1 MEEQGRGLRRFLAEL
16 KRRKVYRVGAT
27 YVAAAFV
34 VWQAAEIAFPALGL
48 PDAALRLVVV
58 ASLLGFPVALALA
71 WIYEVRP
78 EPDAPEGGATPTLL
92 GSWPVIAAVVV
103 LIVTTAVAY
112 RVLRPWHEAP
122 DSLRIA
128 VFPLNTLSQ
137 GGETLGEGLADL
149 ISMGLDGAPGF
160 TVVDP
165 RALWPPLLAAG
176 ASPLGELGENSFA
189 QASRR
194 FEASHFVT
202 GTIMDVGAALQVAL
216 RVYEAESG
224 EPVASIRAS
233 ASPDSLGRLVD
244 QLTVD
249 LVASLWPG
257 DEIPAVGRVDQHA
270 TSDPQALTSYL
281 EAMAY
286 ARRGRFDEATEAI
299 ERAVAEDST
308 FALAHLEHF
317 RIQSWLLSLN
327 NQPLLGLREIIDRA
341 MAFRERLTPRN
352 RMRVEADRA
361 LDDTDAV
368 TAAGLFERIVEM
380 DPSDANAWA
389 SLAFLQAQ
397 DGWQVRRTFQDT
409 RPTLERAIALDS
421 LNVPLLNLLGLLQ
434 LLQGD
439 TAGAARTAETLQS
452 MDPEGP
458 IPIGFRSGL
467 SLLTA
472 PDHAVDSVIRAI
484 ADLDAG
490 PVIATIRNT
499 RMVDLDRSGRL
510 AEFLRDSASQ
520 VMHQQLGRGAAI
532 QVALARGE
540 AARVDSLV
548 HSQSTTPAFRARTH
562 QYLVVMAL
570 AGVGD
575 ADVAG
580 HAARALEERA
590 PLDSLAWAVDNLEDG
605 WAAAWAA
612 GAYHAALGDATR
624 AAAYRD
630 AFLALPGGGI
640 IPQWNESLAADIE
653 ARMAARRGQAEAALA
668 AATRAYDLWLIHD
681 ADEGEWYPEPAIRYF
696 LATLLEA
703 SGREEDAAW
712 LYRSFLPPH
721 WASFYSA
728 LAQDRVTVEPASV
741 AGKN

>member
-1 MEEQGRGLRRFLAEL
+1 MKEQGRGLRRFLAEL

-34 VWQAAEIAFPALGL
+34 VWQAAEIAFPSLGL
-48 PDAALRLVVV
+48 PEAALRLVVV
-58 ASLLGFPVALALA
+58 ASLLGFPVAVALA

-92 GSWPVIAAVVV
+92 GSWPVIATVVV
-103 LIVTTAVAY
+103 LIVTAAVAY
-112 RVLRPWHEAP
+112 RVLRPGHEAP

-128 VFPLNTLSQ
+128 VFPLNTLSP
-137 GGETLGEGLADL
+137 GGETLGEGVADL
-149 ISMGLDGAPGF
+149 ISVGLDGAPGF

-176 ASPLGELGENSFA
+176 ASPLAELGENAFT

-202 GTIMDVGAALQVAL
+202 GTVMDVGAALQVAL
-216 RVYEAESG
+216 RVYETKSG

-233 ASPDSLGRLVD
+233 ASRDSLGRLVD

-249 LVASLWPG
+249 LVASLWSG
-257 DEIPAVGRVDQHA
+257 NEIPAVGRVDQHA
-270 TSDPQALTSYL
+270 TSDPQALAAYL
-281 EAMAY
+281 EAMAHS
-286 ARRGRFDEATEAI
+286 RRGRFDEATEAI

-317 RIQSWLLSLN
+317 RIQSWVLSLN

-368 TAAGLFERIVEM
+368 IAAGLFERIVEI
-380 DPSDANAWA
+380 DPSDADAWA

-397 DGWQVRRTFQDT
+397 YGWQVRRTFQET
-409 RPTLERAIALDS
+409 RPTLDRAIALDS

-434 LLQGD
+434 LIQGD
-439 TAGAARTAETLQS
+439 TDGAAETLQS

-472 PDHAVDSVIRAI
+472 PENAVDSVIRDI

-490 PVIATIRNT
+490 PVIAAIRNT
-499 RMVDLDRSGRL
+499 RMVDLDRSRRL
-510 AEFLRDSASQ
+510 AEFLRDSATQ
-520 VMHQQLGRGAAI
+520 ALHRQLGRGAAL
-532 QVALARGE
+532 QVLVARGE
-540 AARVDSLV
+540 ATRVDSLV
-548 HSQSTTPAFRARTH
+548 HSPATTPAFRARVH
-562 QYLVVMAL
+562 QYLVAMAL
-570 AGVGD
+570 AGTGD
-575 ADVAG
+575 GEVAR
-580 HAARALEERA
+580 HAAEALEEWA
-590 PLDSLAWAVDNLEDG
+590 PLDSLSWAVDSLEDA

-612 GAYHAALGDATR
+612 GAYHAALGDTTR
-624 AAAYRD
+624 AVAYRD
-630 AFLALPGGGI
+630 AILSLPGGGI
-640 IPQWNESLAADIE
+640 IPRWRESLAADIE

-668 AATRAYDLWLIHD
+668 AATRAYDLWTIHNP
-681 ADEGEWYPEPAIRYF
+681 DEGGWYPEPAIRFF
-696 LATLLEA
+696 LADLLEA
-703 SGREEDAAW
+703 SGREEDAGW

-721 WASFYSA
+721 WDSFYTV
-728 LAQDRVTVEPASV
+728 LAQDRVHVEPASV
-741 AGKN
+741 TGKN